1 MKTLDS
7 YIEESLLDN
16 ELENTSD
23 KIVDQRK
30 ILKIFKDSLGP
41 TSDKSVKCEF
51 NKNGKI
57 FIRGGH
63 CYLDL
68 KKNKQ
73 LIPILR
79 QYGIE
84 SEYTLFIE
92 NFKGKTSEL
101 GTQNWDVY
109 SLTFNNCVLTIDNVV
124 NVKGVRFNNTDI
136 IKWTTTQDWERASI
150 DGHSADYLAHA
161 YIDDH
166 CSKVKMATGN
176 NSVIRKRGNIIK
188 L

>member
-51 NKNGKI
+51 KDGKI

-63 CYLDL
+63 CHLDL

-79 QYGIE
+79 QYGVE

-136 IKWTTTQDWERASI
+136 IKWTTTQDWERASV

-166 CSKVKMATGN
+166 CSKVKMATGG